1 MTKHFLFFI
10 FFSLLFSNSSSQ
22 INRIIKKTNKQYM
35 LVNNFETT
43 MNVSLNV
50 PGFRMPKKSYKVYYK
65 LPNKIKINTKGFG
78 VLPKTG
84 LFTSPSD
91 NFDNLKNLSLDINKN
106 SNNCIL
112 ISGTVISDSLKAQFP
127 NEYAKLTFVP
137 IVDVVVDTT
146 KWIIKSV
153 TTRIDTVKLFEIK
166 NNFQKFENKY
176 YMPVK
181 SQIEYYI
188 KDAKLA
194 NWLNNDLGGI
204 MKMGDSSEAASDV
217 VQGTIKITYDKY
229 KINKGIPD
237 KVFSKRPDKDI

>member
-1 MTKHFLFFI
+1 MTKQFLFFI
-10 FFSLLFSNSSSQ
+10 FISLLFSNSSPQ
-22 INRIIKKTNKQYM
+22 IDRIIKKTNKQYM

-91 NFDNLKNLSLDINKN
+91 NFDNLKNLRLDIKKN
-106 SNNCIL
+106 SNNCVL

-204 MKMGDSSEAASDV
+204 MKMGDSPDTASDV

-237 KVFSKRPDKDI
+237 RVFNKRPE

>member
-84 LFTSPSD
+84 LFTSPAD
-91 NFDNLKNLSLDINKN
+91 NFDNLKNLSLDINRN

-127 NEYAKLTFVP
+127 NEYAKLTFIP

-166 NNFQKFENKY
+166 NSFQKFENKY

-204 MKMGDSSEAASDV
+204 MKMGNNPETASDV

-237 KVFSKRPDKDI
+237 KIFTKRPDKDI

>member
-1 MTKHFLFFI
+1 MTKQFLFFI
-10 FFSLLFSNSSSQ
+10 FVSLLFSNSSSQ
-22 INRIIKKTNKQYM
+22 IDRIIKKTNKQYM

-91 NFDNLKNLSLDINKN
+91 NFDNLKNLRLDIKKN

-204 MKMGDSSEAASDV
+204 MKMGDNPDTASDV

-237 KVFSKRPDKDI
+237 RVFNKRPE

>member
-1 MTKHFLFFI
+1 MTKQFLFFI
-10 FFSLLFSNSSSQ
+10 FISLLFSNSSPQ
-22 INRIIKKTNKQYM
+22 IDRIIKKTNKQYM

-91 NFDNLKNLSLDINKN
+91 NFDNLKNLRLDIKKN

-204 MKMGDSSEAASDV
+204 MKMGDNPDTASDV

-237 KVFSKRPDKDI
+237 RVFNKRPE

>member
-1 MTKHFLFFI
+1 MTKKILFFI
-10 FFSLLFSNSSSQ
+10 FFSLLFPNSSSQ

-35 LVNNFETT
+35 LVNDFETT

-65 LPNKIKINTKGFG
+65 IPNKIKINTKGFG
-78 VLPKTG
+78 ILPKTG

-91 NFDNLKNLSLDINKN
+91 NFDNLKNLSLDTNK
-106 SNNCIL
+106 SSVNCIL

-153 TTRIDTVKLFEIK
+153 TTRIDTVKLFEIN

-181 SQIEYYI
+181 SQIKYYI

-204 MKMGDSSEAASDV
+204 MKMGNNPDTESDV

-229 KINKGIPD
+229 KINRGIPD
-237 KVFSKRPDKDI
+237 KIFTKRPDKDI

>member
-1 MTKHFLFFI
+1 MTKQFLFFI
-10 FFSLLFSNSSSQ
+10 FVSLLFSNSSSQ
-22 INRIIKKTNKQYM
+22 IDRIIKKTNKLYM

-50 PGFRMPKKSYKVYYK
+50 PGFRMPKKAYKVYYK

-91 NFDNLKNLSLDINKN
+91 NFDNLKNLRLDIKKN
-106 SNNCIL
+106 SNNCVL

-204 MKMGDSSEAASDV
+204 MKMGDNPDTASDV

-237 KVFSKRPDKDI
+237 RVFNKRPE

>member
-1 MTKHFLFFI
+1 MTKQFLFFI
-10 FFSLLFSNSSSQ
+10 FVNLLFSNNSSQ

-50 PGFRMPKKSYKVYYK
+50 PGFRMPKKVYKVYYK
-65 LPNKIKINTKGFG
+65 LPDKIKINTKGFG

-91 NFDNLKNLSLDINKN
+91 NFDNLKNLSLNINKN

-204 MKMGDSSEAASDV
+204 MKMGDSPEAASDV

-237 KVFSKRPDKDI
+237 KVFSKRPKKDI

>member
-1 MTKHFLFFI
+1 MTKQFLFFI
-10 FFSLLFSNSSSQ
+10 FVNLLFSNNSSQ
-22 INRIIKKTNKQYM
+22 INRIIEKTNKQYM

-50 PGFRMPKKSYKVYYK
+50 PGFRMPKKVYKVYYK

-91 NFDNLKNLSLDINKN
+91 NFDNLKNLSLNINKN

-204 MKMGDSSEAASDV
+204 MKMGDSPEAASDV

-237 KVFSKRPDKDI
+237 KVFSKRPKKDI

>member
-1 MTKHFLFFI
+1 MTKQFLFFI
-10 FFSLLFSNSSSQ
+10 FVNLLFSNNSSQ
-22 INRIIKKTNKQYM
+22 INRIIEKTNKQYM

-50 PGFRMPKKSYKVYYK
+50 PGFRMPKKVYKVYYK

-91 NFDNLKNLSLDINKN
+91 NFDNLKNLSLNINKN

-153 TTRIDTVKLFEIK
+153 TTRIDTVKLFEIN

-181 SQIEYYI
+181 SQIKYYI

-204 MKMGDSSEAASDV
+204 MKMGDSPEAASDV

-237 KVFSKRPDKDI
+237 KVFSKRPKKDI

>member
-1 MTKHFLFFI
+1 
-10 FFSLLFSNSSSQ
+10 
-22 INRIIKKTNKQYM
+22 
-35 LVNNFETT
+35 

-50 PGFRMPKKSYKVYYK
+50 PGFRMPKKVYKVYYK

-91 NFDNLKNLSLDINKN
+91 NFDNLKNLSLNINKN

-176 YMPVK
+176 YMPVN

-204 MKMGDSSEAASDV
+204 MKMGDSPEAASDV

-237 KVFSKRPDKDI
+237 KVFSKRPKKDI

>member
-1 MTKHFLFFI
+1 MTKQFLFFI
-10 FFSLLFSNSSSQ
+10 FVNLLFSNNSSQ
-22 INRIIKKTNKQYM
+22 INRIIEKTNKQYM

-50 PGFRMPKKSYKVYYK
+50 PGFRMPKKVYKVYYK

-91 NFDNLKNLSLDINKN
+91 NFDNLKNLSLNSNKN

-204 MKMGDSSEAASDV
+204 MKMGDSPESASDV

-237 KVFSKRPDKDI
+237 KVFSKRPKKDI

>member
-1 MTKHFLFFI
+1 MTKQFLFFI
-10 FFSLLFSNSSSQ
+10 FVSLLFSNSSSQ
-22 INRIIKKTNKQYM
+22 IDRIIKKTNKQYM

-91 NFDNLKNLSLDINKN
+91 NFDNLKNLRLDIKKN
-106 SNNCIL
+106 SNNCVL

-204 MKMGDSSEAASDV
+204 MKMGDNPDTASDV

-237 KVFSKRPDKDI
+237 RVFNKRPE

>member
-1 MTKHFLFFI
+1 MTKQFLFFI
-10 FFSLLFSNSSSQ
+10 FVSLLFSNSSSQ
-22 INRIIKKTNKQYM
+22 IDRIIKKTNKQYM

-91 NFDNLKNLSLDINKN
+91 NFDNLKNLRLDIKKN

-204 MKMGDSSEAASDV
+204 MKMGDSPDTASDV

-237 KVFSKRPDKDI
+237 RVFNKRPE

>member
-1 MTKHFLFFI
+1 MTKQFLFFI
-10 FFSLLFSNSSSQ
+10 FVNLLFSNNSSQ

-50 PGFRMPKKSYKVYYK
+50 PGFRMPKKVYKVYYK

-91 NFDNLKNLSLDINKN
+91 NFDNLKNLSLNINKN

-204 MKMGDSSEAASDV
+204 MKMGDSPEAASDV

-237 KVFSKRPDKDI
+237 KVFSKRPKKDI

>member
-1 MTKHFLFFI
+1 MTKKILFFI
-10 FFSLLFSNSSSQ
+10 FFSLLFPNSSSQ

-35 LVNNFETT
+35 LVNDFETT

-65 LPNKIKINTKGFG
+65 IPNKIKINTKGFG
-78 VLPKTG
+78 ILPKTG

-91 NFDNLKNLSLDINKN
+91 NFDNLKNLSLDTNK
-106 SNNCIL
+106 SSDNCIL

-153 TTRIDTVKLFEIK
+153 TTRIDTVKLFEIN

-181 SQIEYYI
+181 SQIKYYI

-204 MKMGDSSEAASDV
+204 MKMGNNPDTESDV

-229 KINKGIPD
+229 KINRGIPD
-237 KVFSKRPDKDI
+237 KIFTKRPDKDI

>member
-1 MTKHFLFFI
+1 MTKQFLFFI
-10 FFSLLFSNSSSQ
+10 FVSLLFSNSSSQ
-22 INRIIKKTNKQYM
+22 IDRIIKKTNKQYM

-91 NFDNLKNLSLDINKN
+91 NFDNLKNLRLDIKKN
-106 SNNCIL
+106 SNNCVL

-204 MKMGDSSEAASDV
+204 MKMGDSPDTASDV

-237 KVFSKRPDKDI
+237 RVFNKRPE

>member
-1 MTKHFLFFI
+1 MTKQFLFFI
-10 FFSLLFSNSSSQ
+10 FVSLSFSDNSTQ

-204 MKMGDSSEAASDV
+204 MKMGDSPEAANDV

>member
-1 MTKHFLFFI
+1 MTKQFLFFI
-10 FFSLLFSNSSSQ
+10 FISLLFSNSSPQ
-22 INRIIKKTNKQYM
+22 IDRIIKKTNKQYM

-91 NFDNLKNLSLDINKN
+91 NFDNLKNLRLDIKKN

-204 MKMGDSSEAASDV
+204 MKMGDSPDTASDV

-237 KVFSKRPDKDI
+237 RVFNKRPE

>member
-1 MTKHFLFFI
+1 MTKQFLFFI
-10 FFSLLFSNSSSQ
+10 FVSLLFSNSSPQ
-22 INRIIKKTNKQYM
+22 IDRIIKKTNKQYM

-91 NFDNLKNLSLDINKN
+91 NFDNLKNLRLDIKKN

-204 MKMGDSSEAASDV
+204 MKMGDSPDTASDV

-237 KVFSKRPDKDI
+237 RVFNKRPE

>member
-1 MTKHFLFFI
+1 MTKQFLFFI
-10 FFSLLFSNSSSQ
+10 FVNLLFSNNSSQ
-22 INRIIKKTNKQYM
+22 INRIIEKTNKQYM

-50 PGFRMPKKSYKVYYK
+50 PGFRMPKKVYKVYYK
-65 LPNKIKINTKGFG
+65 LPDKIKINTKGFG

-91 NFDNLKNLSLDINKN
+91 NFDNLKNLSLNINKN

-204 MKMGDSSEAASDV
+204 MKMGDSPEAASDV

-237 KVFSKRPDKDI
+237 KVFSKRPKKDI

>member
-1 MTKHFLFFI
+1 MTKQFLFFI
-10 FFSLLFSNSSSQ
+10 FVSLLFSNSSPQ

-91 NFDNLKNLSLDINKN
+91 NFDNLKNLRLDIKKN

-204 MKMGDSSEAASDV
+204 MKMGDSPDTASDV

-237 KVFSKRPDKDI
+237 RVFNKRPE

>member
-1 MTKHFLFFI
+1 MTKQFLFFI
-10 FFSLLFSNSSSQ
+10 FVNLLFSNNSSQ
-22 INRIIKKTNKQYM
+22 INRIIEKTNKQYM

-50 PGFRMPKKSYKVYYK
+50 PGFRMPKKVYKVYYK

-91 NFDNLKNLSLDINKN
+91 NFDNLKNLSLNSNKN

-204 MKMGDSSEAASDV
+204 MKMGDSPEAASDV

-237 KVFSKRPDKDI
+237 KVFSKRPKKDI

>member
-1 MTKHFLFFI
+1 MTKQFLFFI
-10 FFSLLFSNSSSQ
+10 FVSLLFSNSSTQ

-84 LFTSPSD
+84 LFTSPAD
-91 NFDNLKNLSLDINKN
+91 NFDNLKNLSLDINRN

-127 NEYAKLTFVP
+127 NEYAKLTFIP

-166 NNFQKFENKY
+166 NSFQKFENKY

-181 SQIEYYI
+181 SQIEYYV

-204 MKMGDSSEAASDV
+204 MKMGDSPDTASDV

-237 KVFSKRPDKDI
+237 RVFNKRPE

>member
-1 MTKHFLFFI
+1 MTKKILFFI
-10 FFSLLFSNSSSQ
+10 FFSLLFPNSSSQ

-35 LVNNFETT
+35 LVNDFETT

-65 LPNKIKINTKGFG
+65 IPNKIKINTKGFG

-91 NFDNLKNLSLDINKN
+91 NFDNLKNLSLDTNK
-106 SNNCIL
+106 SSVNCIL

-153 TTRIDTVKLFEIK
+153 TTRIDTVKLFEIN

-181 SQIEYYI
+181 SQIKYYI

-204 MKMGDSSEAASDV
+204 MKMGNNPDTESDV

-229 KINKGIPD
+229 KINRGIPD
-237 KVFSKRPDKDI
+237 KIFTKRPDKDI

>member
-1 MTKHFLFFI
+1 MTKQFLFFI
-10 FFSLLFSNSSSQ
+10 FVSLSFSDNSTQ

-91 NFDNLKNLSLDINKN
+91 NFDNLKNLRLDIKKN

-204 MKMGDSSEAASDV
+204 MKMGDSPDTASDV

-237 KVFSKRPDKDI
+237 RVFNKRPE

>member
-1 MTKHFLFFI
+1 MTKQFLFFI
-10 FFSLLFSNSSSQ
+10 FISLLFSNSSPQ
-22 INRIIKKTNKQYM
+22 IDRIIKKTNKQYM

-91 NFDNLKNLSLDINKN
+91 NFDNLKNLRLDIKKN
-106 SNNCIL
+106 SNNCIS

-204 MKMGDSSEAASDV
+204 MKMGDSPDTASDV

-237 KVFSKRPDKDI
+237 RVFNKRPE

>member
-1 MTKHFLFFI
+1 MTKQFLFFI
-10 FFSLLFSNSSSQ
+10 FISLLFSNSSPE
-22 INRIIKKTNKQYM
+22 IDRIIKKTNKQYM

-91 NFDNLKNLSLDINKN
+91 NFDNLKNLRLDIKKN

-204 MKMGDSSEAASDV
+204 MKMGDSPDTASDV

-237 KVFSKRPDKDI
+237 RVFNKRPE

>member
-1 MTKHFLFFI
+1 MTKQFLFFI
-10 FFSLLFSNSSSQ
+10 FVSLLFSNSSSQ
-22 INRIIKKTNKQYM
+22 IDRIIKKTNKQYM

-91 NFDNLKNLSLDINKN
+91 NFNNLKNLRLDIKKN
-106 SNNCIL
+106 SNNCVL

-204 MKMGDSSEAASDV
+204 MKMGDSPDTASDV

-237 KVFSKRPDKDI
+237 RVFNKRPE